1 MSIRPWSVIVAI
13 GLILG
18 SQQAEAVEGGRPAP
32 KQTQTDSQSS
42 PGESHKDSADDNQPT
57 RQTRPVSPIQSAIK
71 PEADAEIP
79 KPNKNYGDCQFQSI
93 EECDLAAQQSMAK
106 STSLM
111 NAAAWLGVLFTLVGL
126 GMLYRT
132 LVYTR
137 AAAEQSQR
145 AADSAQSSISV
156 TQETAYRTLRA
167 YVVVESVEGT
177 IAVGKTK
184 ITGHVTVALKN
195 TGVTPAHFQ
204 VFMVRVR
211 MPDSKTSN
219 QPHKAYLSA
228 SAGGRELGKDGTY
241 ILEREF
247 DFPFE
252 DVFHAQAGS
261 KRHLGVP
268 VEISFIY
275 LDYLRERH
283 SEIVGFIATPELSA
297 NVREPINLRFSAM
310 INDNIAATGE

>member
-247 DFPFE
+247 DFPF
-252 DVFHAQAGS
+252 GG
-261 KRHLGVP
+261 RVP
-268 VEISFIY
+268 CP
-275 LDYLRERH
+275 
-283 SEIVGFIATPELSA
+283 GWQ
-297 NVREPINLRFSAM
+297 
-310 INDNIAATGE
+310 